1 MPRSINSHIA
11 KELFLCSL
19 SAFLLILSFP
29 RSDIWLFAF
38 IGFVPLL
45 FILENKSKVKA
56 FLFAYLTGVIF
67 WSGIIYWL
75 AHVTLPGTIFLILYL
90 ALYFGVFGF
99 LFSLVTGH
107 WSLVTGPA
115 IWVLLEYLRS
125 HLLTGFPWALL
136 GYSQYLNLP
145 IIQIADIT
153 GAGGVSF
160 LIMLANVAIFI
171 IVSRQSS
178 VVRKKQI
185 YLLFLLCIFFVLGYG
200 YYKLLHYRLTA
211 IGYRLKVSVIQGN
224 IPHELKWRSDSK
236 DYIMNKYLNL
246 TRMSSID
253 KPDLIL
259 WPEAS
264 LPVVLEEE
272 PGFIE
277 EVRSFAKEI
286 KIPLLIGAVTKR
298 EGIYYN
304 SAILFSAA
312 GESLGRYDKLHL
324 VPFGEYIPLKKY
336 LPFLETI
343 VPIGDINK
351 GEEYTLFKL
360 PITNYQLQITFSTLI
375 CFEDLFP
382 ELSREFVKRGAGF
395 LVNITN
401 DAWYKKT
408 SAP

>member
-1 MPRSINSHIA
+1 
-11 KELFLCSL
+11 
-19 SAFLLILSFP
+19 
-29 RSDIWLFAF
+29 
-38 IGFVPLL
+38 
-45 FILENKSKVKA
+45 
-56 FLFAYLTGVIF
+56 
-67 WSGIIYWL
+67 
-75 AHVTLPGTIFLILYL
+75 
-90 ALYFGVFGF
+90 
-99 LFSLVTGH
+99 
-107 WSLVTGPA
+107 
-115 IWVLLEYLRS
+115 
-125 HLLTGFPWALL
+125 
-136 GYSQYLNLP
+136 
-145 IIQIADIT
+145 
-153 GAGGVSF
+153 
-160 LIMLANVAIFI
+160 
-171 IVSRQSS
+171 
-178 VVRKKQI
+178 
-185 YLLFLLCIFFVLGYG
+185 FFVLGYG
-200 YYKLLHYRLTA
+200 YYKLLHYRLSA

-224 IPHELKWRSDSK
+224 IPQELKWRSDSK

-360 PITNYQLQITFSTLI
+360 PITNYQLPITFSTLI

-408 SAP
+408 SAPYQHLQASVFRAIENRVFLARAANTGVSGFIAPSGKIISLVQGAAKRNIFIDGYQTQSMDSSGADKTFYTRYGDIFIILCVLILLCGIIIKFKNQNAKVKITIQNSK